1 MKPIFLL
8 MFPSKLRACHVYQY
22 VFTSANCVHVLYITV
37 FIISAAAH
45 FLYVTMSS
53 ITYNNGSEGIFLLVN
68 NRLVPYTADMVIS
81 PLTTQPFPI
90 TTIKQKREGNT
101 MNQYVQKYLPFLSMP
116 LKKSLDLVRCRN

>member
-1 MKPIFLL
+1 
-8 MFPSKLRACHVYQY
+8 
-22 VFTSANCVHVLYITV
+22 
-37 FIISAAAH
+37 
-45 FLYVTMSS
+45 MSS